1 MFVHIQRIRAH
12 LVHVVGFEDDVEFVA
27 AVPEVAERGQQV
39 LQPRRVGLRQ
49 QHAGVEGSRP
59 VSVLRPVHAGDSGVV
74 EQPVRQRVGPDG
86 VYVLV
91 NPSVLVENVHSVW
104 YRGVSE

>member
-1 MFVHIQRIRAH
+1 MFVHIQRIRVH
-12 LVHVVGFEDDVEFVA
+12 LVHVVGFEDDVE
-27 AVPEVAERGQQV
+27 AVVVIPKVAERGEQV

-49 QHAGVEGSRP
+49 EHASVEDGRP

-74 EQPVRQRVGPDG
+74 EQPVRQRAGPDG

-91 NPSVLVENVHSVW
+91 NPSVLVENVHSGW
-104 YRGVSE
+104 YREVSE